1 MLTYTNIQHQFRKA
15 NDLTCNEYVLCD
27 MIYFLC
33 TNEKNSSGGWS
44 YAKRETIA
52 SDLGLSKQGVLKL
65 IERLVEKGF
74 LVKHPET
81 KFLKTTEK
89 WANAYFE
96 PSVNKVYRHGK
107 QSLPEVGKQSLPNNN
122 NLNNNIDNSNSSPQK
137 KLKFS
142 EIPFTNWNKEH
153 FKQSI
158 EEAREKRKSDASR
171 PNFSVQMLTAFF
183 SYWSEPDARGK
194 MRFQSQKTWATA
206 NRLITWEQR
215 DKK

>member
-1 MLTYTNIQHQFRKA
+1 MHER
-15 NDLTCNEYVLCD
+15 
-27 MIYFLC
+27 
-33 TNEKNSSGGWS
+33 KNSSGGWS

-52 SDLGLSKQGVLKL
+52 IDLGLSKQGVLKL

-89 WANAYFE
+89 WADVYFE
-96 PSVNKVYRHGK
+96 PSVNKVYQLGK
-107 QSLPEVGKQSLPNNN
+107 QSLPELGKQSLPNNN

-137 KLKFS
+137 NLKFS

-215 DKK
+215 EKK